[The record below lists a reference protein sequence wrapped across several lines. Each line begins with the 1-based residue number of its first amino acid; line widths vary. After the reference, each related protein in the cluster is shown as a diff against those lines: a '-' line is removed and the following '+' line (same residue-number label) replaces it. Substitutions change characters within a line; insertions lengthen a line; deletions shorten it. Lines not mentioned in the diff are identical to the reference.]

1 LSAPS
6 PCAVCAS
13 RDVRLYW
20 RVAGEAG
27 EEGLVPTT
35 DRFGVALDDVVRCA
49 SCGHMQ
55 LARLPAAETLDD
67 EYAAAASGDYLAEA
81 DGQRA
86 TARAVLDGIER
97 HVAPGRLV
105 DLGCWVG
112 FLAAEARARGWDA
125 MGVEPSTWAAER
137 ASERGVPV
145 LRAPLLEAPLAERA
159 FSAVTMG
166 DVLEHLPDPG
176 GALDRARMLLRDG
189 GVVWLALPDA
199 GSALA
204 RVLGRRWWSVLPT
217 HVHYFT
223 RTSLTALLR
232 ARGFEVLE
240 VATAPKAF
248 SVGYYLGRI
257 GGYSRP
263 LADTLVGA
271 AQRAGVAGR
280 LWAPDFRDRMAVVA
294 RRDPRGPAV
303 P

>member
-1 LSAPS
+1 
-6 PCAVCAS
+6 VCAS
-13 RDVRLYW
+13 RDVRPHW

-67 EYAAAASGDYLAEA
+67 EYAAAESGDYLEEA

-86 TARAVLDGIER
+86 TARATLELVER
-97 HVAPGRLV
+97 HVPRGRLV

-125 MGVEPSTWAAER
+125 MGVEPSAWAAAR
-137 ASERGVPV
+137 AGERGVPV
-145 LRAPLLEAPLAERA
+145 LQAPLLEAPLPERV
-159 FSAVTMG
+159 FSAVTLG

-176 GALDRARMLLRDG
+176 GALDRVRALLRDD

-204 RVLGRRWWSVLPT
+204 RALGRRWWSVLPT

-223 RTSLTALLR
+223 RASLTALLR

-240 VATAPKAF
+240 VTTAPKAF
-248 SVGYYLGRI
+248 SVAYYLGRL
-257 GGYSRP
+257 GGYSPP
-263 LADTLVGA
+263 LAEMLVGA
-271 AQRAGVAGR
+271 ARRAGVAGR

-294 RRDPRGPAV
+294 RPCDPGSRRGVARGPAG